1 MLVYAVKNK
10 DGKYDMDCCDVN
22 GNELFS
28 SDISM
33 SNWIYNEEDAKE
45 FLYGDR
51 CEIVPVTICEGDLE
65 KEIIDLKRQI
75 ERLKI
80 EKDDLE
86 DLVDKIRDN
95 DPMITNLKA
104 QIAEKEIFIKELQR
118 DNRELRKG
126 LNKSGLDYFI
136 KSSNIIR
143 KQVCDEIR
151 KKMTVYRYTEV
162 KTKNGYEWA
171 LTDSNINEILD
182 QIEQAKENMK
192 DV

>member
-28 SDISM
+28 LDISM
-33 SNWIYNEEDAKE
+33 CNWLYSEEDAKE

-65 KEIIDLKRQI
+65 KDIIDLKRQI

-95 DPMITNLKA
+95 DPMIKNLKA
-104 QIAEKEIFIKELQR
+104 QI
-118 DNRELRKG
+118 
-126 LNKSGLDYFI
+126 
-136 KSSNIIR
+136 
-143 KQVCDEIR
+143 
-151 KKMTVYRYTEV
+151 
-162 KTKNGYEWA
+162 
-171 LTDSNINEILD
+171 EILEGQLRQYKLETEGVYD
-182 QIEQAKENMK
+182 TVISPCYKKSPEEEQKQEYFNSYICKDEKYIYKDKNKNEQSKESMK
-192 DV
+192 